1 MTLWSRLMTA
11 TSAFI
16 GAFRENSVTSSFG
29 GEFDEYESRRLRYA
43 MYAASYENTSYRN
56 IHKWAQGK
64 RNRYGLGKYIR
75 DIHNPIA
82 QLVDFHTSTVWRGSI
97 APLLQGGAIP
107 LVVNG
112 DNEQAVRTAADN
124 LLRLSNFET
133 GKNITVMKGA
143 NLGDV
148 GLKIVD
154 DIERGQARIE
164 VVDPSD
170 IEDVAI
176 ENGIVKA
183 YSLSKWQENDHGQLT
198 KYTETC
204 ERGDNEDVIFRTYV
218 NDRPALWD
226 GYDDSEWVEQYGF
239 IPFVIIQ
246 HRNVGGQWG
255 WAEAHPIYG
264 KIMEMDDIASML
276 DDYIRKTVNAPALM
290 SGMSK
295 PNSKLT
301 TTTSAATADN
311 PEPGREENKFIW
323 AGDGVNATYTPMIAG
338 MSIAEVDA
346 RINTIMASIESDMPE
361 LRKSIWDIA
370 GDPSGIALSTAR
382 EPTETKINSRRTN
395 YDDGLVR
402 AMQMGLA
409 IGGMRSYAGFEGF
422 DLGSYARGDLD
433 ISIAA
438 RPVFSEQKNEKI
450 ANNNSFWTT
459 WSTIAANN
467 AAASPGDVI
476 PFESFARSYG
486 WDDTQL
492 AEIGTQRVA
501 KILADQE
508 DTIPTE
514 TL

>member
-1 MTLWSRLMTA
+1 MTA

-16 GAFRENSVTSSFG
+16 GAFREDSVTSSLANSD
-29 GEFDEYESRRLRYA
+29 EFDEYDARRLRYA

-75 DIHNPIA
+75 DIHNPTA

-112 DNEQAVRTAADN
+112 GNEDAVRKAADN

-133 GKNITVMKGA
+133 GKNITVMKGS

-154 DIERGQARIE
+154 DIERGQSRIE
-164 VVDPSD
+164 IVDPSD
-170 IEDVAI
+170 IEDIVV
-176 ENGIVKA
+176 ENGIIKA
-183 YSLSKWQENDHGQLT
+183 YSLSKWQNNDHGQLT

-204 ERGDNEDVIFRTYV
+204 ERGDGEDVIFRHYV
-218 NDRPALWD
+218 NDRLGLWPEED
-226 GYDDSEWVEQYGF
+226 GDPEWVEVYGF
-239 IPFVIIQ
+239 IPFVTIQ
-246 HRNVGGQWG
+246 HRNVGRLWG
-255 WAEAHPIYG
+255 WAEAHPVNG

-301 TTTSAATADN
+301 TTTSAATSDN
-311 PEPGREENKFIW
+311 PEPGREESKLLW
-323 AGDGVNATYTPMIAG
+323 AGDGVNATYAPMIAG

-346 RINTIMASIESDMPE
+346 RLQTIMASIESDMPE
-361 LRKSIWDIA
+361 LRKSIWDIG
-370 GDPSGIALSTAR
+370 GDPSGVALATAR
-382 EPTETKINSRRTN
+382 EPTETKINGRRTN
-395 YDDGLVR
+395 YDGGLVR
-402 AMQMGLA
+402 AIQMGIA
-409 IGGMRSYAGFEGF
+409 IGGMRGYAGFEGF
-422 DLGSYARGDLD
+422 DLGSYQRGDLD
-433 ISIAA
+433 ISIAS
-438 RPVFSEQKNEKI
+438 RPVFSEQKAEKI

-459 WSTIAANN
+459 WAGVS
-467 AAASPGDVI
+467 ASGSV
-476 PFESFARSYG
+476 PFEAFARSYG
-486 WDDTQL
+486 WTDEQL
-492 AEIGTQRVA
+492 KEFGTQKA
-501 KILADQE
+501 ADTLLQQE
-508 DTIPTE
+508 DVIPTE